1 MNTTD
6 FLNIAAAI
14 CPDKAAIVFEDK
26 RYTFSQLNER
36 VNRLANAL
44 LTLGVK
50 KGDRVAFLQVNCN
63 QCVETYFA
71 VAKMGGIY
79 LPLNFRAKEKE
90 LTYMLNTAEATVLI
104 AGERYVS
111 MIQAIRPELHSLKHL
126 VSIEKPH
133 PDMHFYE
140 DLIKKASPEEVVA
153 AIDDN
158 DTTILMYTAGTTGFP
173 KGVMLAHNSF
183 SIYVLENVSP
193 PDPENDERNILTV
206 PLYHV
211 AGIQAMM
218 AAIYGARTLVMERQ
232 FEPEEWMT
240 LVEREKANRAMM
252 VPTMLKQ
259 LLDHPNFKKHNLKS
273 LKVITYGAAPMPL
286 PVIRKALE
294 EFPGVSFI
302 NAFGQ
307 TETASTITALGP
319 EDHVLT
325 GTPEEREKKLKR
337 LASIGKPMSDIQ
349 MKVIDQ
355 ETGKTLGP
363 NEVGE
368 ILARGPRVMSG
379 YWKDEEKTKK
389 TIDKDGWV
397 HTGDIGYVDD
407 DGYYFLAGRSSDIII
422 RAGENISPEELEN
435 AIREFPKVE
444 DVAVIG
450 VPDETW
456 GEEPRAVVI
465 LKKGIPKSK
474 AVEDEIME
482 HCRQTLASFKRPRT
496 VVFVDDLPR
505 NPMGKLIKR
514 EIREKYGK
522 P

>member
-1 MNTTD
+1 
-6 FLNIAAAI
+6 
-14 CPDKAAIVFEDK
+14 
-26 RYTFSQLNER
+26 
-36 VNRLANAL
+36 
-44 LTLGVK
+44 
-50 KGDRVAFLQVNCN
+50 
-63 QCVETYFA
+63 
-71 VAKMGGIY
+71 
-79 LPLNFRAKEKE
+79 
-90 LTYMLNTAEATVLI
+90 
-104 AGERYVS
+104 
-111 MIQAIRPELHSLKHL
+111 MIQSIQPELKTLKNL
-126 VSIEKPH
+126 ISIEKKH
-133 PDMHFYE
+133 ENMLFYE
-140 DLIKKASPEEVVA
+140 DIIKDASADEVEA
-153 AIDDN
+153 KIDDD

-173 KGVMLAHNSF
+173 KGVMLSHNSF
-183 SIYVLENVSP
+183 TGYVLENVTP
-193 PDPENDERNILTV
+193 PDPDIEERNILTV

-240 LVEREKANRAMM
+240 LVETEKANRAMM

-259 LLDHPNFKKHNLKS
+259 LLDHPDFKKHDLS
-273 LKVITYGAAPMPL
+273 SIKVITYGAAPMPL
-286 PVIRKALE
+286 PVIRKAME
-294 EFPGVSFI
+294 EFPNVSFI

-319 EDHVLT
+319 EDHHIT
-325 GTPEEREKKLKR
+325 GTPEEKEKKLKR
-337 LASIGKPMSDIQ
+337 LASIGKPMADVQ

-355 ETGKTLGP
+355 ETGQTLGP

-368 ILARGPRVMSG
+368 ILAKGPRAMTG
-379 YWKDEEKTKK
+379 YWKDEEKTAK

-407 DGYYFLAGRSSDIII
+407 DGYYFLSGRSSDMII

-435 AIREFPKVE
+435 IIREHPKVE

-465 LKKGIPKSK
+465 PKKGEKPT
-474 AVEDEIME
+474 EEEIME
-482 HCRQTLASFKRPRT
+482 WCRKGLASFKRPRT

-505 NPMGKLIKR
+505 NPLGKLIKKD
-514 EIREKYGK
+514 IREKYGK